1 MDSCKYKFICEICDK
16 IFTINQRK
24 NRHIQQVHGEK
35 TRSDEVKCDVC
46 GKSFTASSSLKN
58 TSSLF
63 LEDKALWMWF
73 MWKILHYITLSEAT
87 HQDNSW
93 RK

>member
-63 LEDKALWMWF
+63 LEDKNIMNVIHV
-73 MWKILHYITLSEAT
+73 KNPTLHYII
-87 HQDNSW
+87 
-93 RK
+93 

>member
-1 MDSCKYKFICEICDK
+1 MNFPRKQATLNLQFNKGLNLDSCKNNFICEICDRS
-16 IFTINQRK
+16 FTINQRK

-63 LEDKALWMWF
+63 LEDKAL
-73 MWKILHYITLSEAT
+73 
-87 HQDNSW
+87 
-93 RK
+93 